1 MGHGGYKILTEVQS
15 NLPSKYL
22 CYLYS
27 VRKCRSKVN
36 IPLPSGCVFRRV
48 NSEPG
53 IRAVFSA
60 QKCTVDNS
68 RIPDGSSRTVFLSLS
83 ASITLKSLLHRR
95 KSF

>member
-48 NSEPG
+48 NSE
-53 IRAVFSA
+53 S
-60 QKCTVDNS
+60 
-68 RIPDGSSRTVFLSLS
+68 LSLVLEQFL
-83 ASITLKSLLHRR
+83 AHKNALLTTVEYLTVPLELCFFLYPPQ
-95 KSF
+95 SP